1 MGRDGKPNNIWFYNV
16 INTMFYSEVI
26 LFNKNENQHELEFRN
41 IHLGRH
47 IVVYIWMKIWGNIA
61 SSMGALHRSC
71 IGYPLVMKPSKNRC
85 ITNSWGE

>member
-26 LFNKNENQHELEFRN
+26 VFNKNENQHELDLEIF
-41 IHLGRH
+41 IWVG
-47 IVVYIWMKIWGNIA
+47 IYMWMKIWGNIA

-71 IGYPLVMKPSKNRC
+71 IGYPLVIKPSKHRR

>member
-41 IHLGRH
+41 IHLGR
-47 IVVYIWMKIWGNIA
+47 YICG
-61 SSMGALHRSC
+61 
-71 IGYPLVMKPSKNRC
+71 
-85 ITNSWGE
+85 

>member
-41 IHLGRH
+41 THLGR
-47 IVVYIWMKIWGNIA
+47 YMCG
-61 SSMGALHRSC
+61 
-71 IGYPLVMKPSKNRC
+71 
-85 ITNSWGE
+85 